1 MGLKGDKSS
10 EAAAE
15 VAALLLSKI
24 SPMGG
29 ISSKKMF
36 GGYGI
41 FHEGKMFGMVDSK
54 GNIFLKADEHTQPD
68 FEAKGAQKHS
78 RMPYFTLPEE
88 VMEEAE
94 ALIGW
99 VEKAIEVSK

>member
-1 MGLKGDKSS
+1 
-10 EAAAE
+10 
-15 VAALLLSKI
+15 
-24 SPMGG
+24 MGG